1 MNRTTQSQGIRNRA
15 WFLLAIF
22 TWSTLQPTFSYAG
35 GPTQPEAAAFTPVGV
50 SDMVDPFTGDFTY
63 NIPLMDIE
71 GYPINIAYNSGV
83 TMDQDASWV
92 GLGWNLNAG
101 AITRALR
108 GLPDDF
114 NGDQVTKKLNTKPN
128 FNINIDA
135 GLGLEI
141 VGFSIPEGG
150 GGGLNLS
157 VGMGFNNYSGYS
169 SNVSIGPSFDFGKF
183 LGGNLTAGFSL
194 SGSSENGASFSPN
207 VSLSYKE
214 KVSEAQ
220 DTKRTGT
227 IGTAFNSRAGLQQIS
242 FGFSVSKLYYKT
254 KTWTAG
260 GATSTWRERNQF
272 GKEIGDGG
280 STASTGGAFDFGVA
294 QYLPTPQHSKFGASA
309 SFRMNVSGSV
319 FGVDGQGNIGV
330 SLSRSWIPAANQTIN
345 QPSYGYLFSQNGLSS
360 SGNQLDFNRDND
372 QSFSKYSVNLPSAFQ
387 TYDLF
392 NVMAQGT
399 GGSFRPIRNDVGYVY
414 DPFSSAY
421 DIGANV
427 GVELGFG
434 NLTDIGVDIDI
445 PITNTTNGPWSD
457 NNSAYSS
464 LRFRSGGAGNIVPSF
479 SFIEA
484 SESSVTQDDMMNTQF
499 YGPNPERLVLAGS
512 AMSPRINN
520 SLNQGGSIKT
530 ISKNKKSLRDYANN
544 QLYFLSRG
552 EVQANLGVIP
562 FVSGNLFSGAPAHH
576 IGEITQLGQ
585 DGRRYV
591 FAMPVYNH
599 FQEDVTFACGAGLY
613 GSGGIN
619 YAENQSGVITGISTA
634 SESSGDASPGNDRG
648 IDHYYSSTKMPAYA
662 HSYMLSAVLSD
673 DYVDSD
679 GTPGPSKD
687 DLGSYVA
694 FDYETVT
701 SHEWR
706 TPIQAGTAYHN
717 EGMRSDKS
725 DDKASF
731 VHGKKDLKYLNIVRT
746 KNYVAVFQTAPRKD
760 GRSAAGRNGGLN
772 TADGQSTRFLK
783 SITLYTKSE
792 YDAHF
797 SDLTQATPV
806 QKVEFEYDYSLCK
819 NYPGNDLS
827 SSTDPSAPTN
837 EGGKLTLKKIKFSY
851 QNSQKMKYRDYEFD
865 YGSGSTEN
873 PDYHLKGSDRWG
885 TYKKPVTGTE
895 TDITTPLNNSD
906 YPYTDQNKTTADAN
920 AGAWSLRKIHLPS
933 GGQIEVTYEAD
944 DYAYV
949 QHKKAAQMFKIAGIY
964 LGPGNTPGLSVT
976 NAPSFQSLDNNPE
989 ILVELDS
996 PTDRITN
1003 HCKAGQQLYFR
1014 VLSELNPTGDD
1025 FKKKTEFVSGYGII
1039 QNLPDPTNPVIGAD
1053 GRAYGRIKL
1062 RGEKLK
1068 DSDNDPPNSPYS
1080 PMIAQAILFGRT
1092 QLSRTIN
1099 NNFEPSSESGE
1110 SEQAVISFV
1119 NATINMLTSF
1129 KELVTGP
1136 NKAIYDQGKG
1146 RRIVINKSWV
1156 RLDCASGHKYGGG
1169 SRVAKIEIKDNWSD
1183 MEGGTSS
1190 TYGQVYE
1197 YVLEDGTSSGVA
1209 SYEPQLG
1216 GDENPWHT
1224 AYMVNNK
1231 RRLAMDDKMYIDDPI
1246 MESQFPSPSVGYSR
1260 VVIKDLPHEGVK
1272 RTATGKVVKEF
1283 YTAKDFPTIVKRTD
1297 VDMLTDH
1304 SLLPIGPKYQYLTA
1318 NQGFSIELNNMHG
1331 KTKKESV
1338 YGEDQTSPLSTVE
1351 YYYKCQDLNLD
1362 GVPNKRLKNEISVID
1377 EKGVNSTA
1385 TIGVR
1390 YDLVGDFRES
1400 ETKSRVPKIHINTNS
1415 FIIGIIPILVPPV
1428 YPGYDQTTN
1437 RFRSATMNK
1446 TINRFAVLEKV
1457 VANQDGSIVETNNLA
1472 FDKNT
1477 GEVLV
1482 TQTTTNFNDKVYS
1495 LNYPAY
1501 WKYPAFGQASKNIMY
1516 SYKAPTVTNNG
1527 FAAIPSQ
1534 YNYFTEG
1541 DEVSVAIGSATPVKG
1556 WVVDVNA
1563 SGIKIMKKDGSVF
1576 SGNNVTIKVIRSGY
1590 KNKQTTSMASM
1601 TALSNPIAGIAT
1613 NQFTN
1618 VLNAGAVEFGQDWRT
1633 YCDCFKGPINPNA
1646 VGTKGN
1652 WRPIRSYTYLTGRT
1666 QANYDGNTNIR
1677 KDGVFT
1683 AYAPF
1688 YKLGN
1693 GVWEK
1698 NNQNW
1703 TFVSEV
1709 TEFSPNGMALETRDA
1724 LGRYSATL
1732 YSYNNTLTS
1741 AVAANAKGIQ
1751 IASGGFEDLSYT
1763 NCMDQGFFSKAKIG
1777 NSALGSI
1784 PSGSLS
1790 TTQSH
1795 TGKTSIKVLQG
1806 NPVRFEN
1813 VLSTCTTTQT
1823 CNLSLN
1829 CSGESNCSTVNIS
1842 GGTAPYTLDYEVVG
1856 TASADMTS
1864 GTQITTSINTGSSVN
1879 SLIIIVTDSKGCKAA
1894 KKYKVSDG
1902 GVTTENITQL

>member
-1 MNRTTQSQGIRNRA
+1 MNKTLQSQGIRSKA
-15 WFLLAIF
+15 WFLLALFI
-22 TWSTLQPTFSYAG
+22 WSTFQPAISYAG
-35 GPTQPEAAAFTPVGV
+35 GPTQPEASAFTPVGV

-157 VGMGFNNYSGYS
+157 VGMGFNNYTGYNS
-169 SNVSIGPSFDFGKF
+169 SVSIGPSFDFGKF

-220 DTKRTGT
+220 DIKRTGT
-227 IGTAFNSRAGLQQIS
+227 IGTAFNSRAGLQQVS
-242 FGFSVSKLYYKT
+242 YGFSAT
-254 KTWTAG
+254 KINY
-260 GATSTWRERNQF
+260 STTTLNIN
-272 GKEIGDGG
+272 GKDRVFRDRDENGKDISTG
-280 STASTGGAFDFGVA
+280 STSASTGGAFDFGVA

-309 SFRMNVSGSV
+309 SFRMNVSGSL

-372 QSFSKYSVNLPSAFQ
+372 QVFSKYSVNLPSAFQ

-421 DIGANV
+421 DVGANV

-479 SFIEA
+479 SFVEA

-499 YGPNPERLVLAGS
+499 YGANPERLVLAGS

-520 SLNQGGSIKT
+520 SLNQGGTIKT

-619 YAENQSGVITGISTA
+619 YQENQSGIITGISTA

-648 IDHYYSSTKMPAYA
+648 IDHYYSSTKMPPYA

-679 GTPGPSKD
+679 GQHGPTKD

-694 FDYETVT
+694 FDYETV
-701 SHEWR
+701 SGHEWR

-717 EGMRSDKS
+717 EGMRSDKT

-731 VHGKKDLKYLNIVRT
+731 VHGKKDLKYLKIVRT
-746 KNYVAVFQTAPRKD
+746 KNYVAVFQTEPRRD
-760 GRSAAGRNGGLN
+760 GRSASGRNGGLN
-772 TADGQSTRFLK
+772 SADVTSSRLLK
-783 SITLYTKSE
+783 SITLYTRSE
-792 YDAHF
+792 YDAHY
-797 SDLTQATPV
+797 SDLTLATPV
-806 QKVEFEYDYSLCK
+806 QKVEFEYDYSLCRQ
-819 NYPGNDLS
+819 YPGNDQTTS
-827 SSTDPSAPTN
+827 PENTN
-837 EGGKLTLKKIKFSY
+837 PKETGKLTLKKIKFSY
-851 QNSQKMKYRDYEFD
+851 QNSKKMNYRYYEFD
-865 YGSGSTEN
+865 YGNN
-873 PDYHLKGSDRWG
+873 PNYHLKGSDRWG
-885 TYKKPVTGTE
+885 TYKTPLLGVAGSE
-895 TDITTPLNNSD
+895 ANIATPLNNSD
-906 YPYTDQNKTTADAN
+906 YPYADQNKTTADAN
-920 AGAWSLRKIHLPS
+920 AGAWSLSTIHLPS
-933 GGQIEVTYEAD
+933 GGEINVTYESD

-949 QHKKAAQMFKIAGIY
+949 QHKKAAQMYKIVGIRY
-964 LGPGNTPGLSVT
+964 ENGTTTTISGSGEATFEPLVSGNDKNGQLLFELNNQT
-976 NAPSFQSLDNNPE
+976 DNISMYGKN
-989 ILVELDS
+989 
-996 PTDRITN
+996 
-1003 HCKAGQQLYFR
+1003 GQQLYFR
-1014 VLSELNPTGDD
+1014 ALSELIPTGSG
-1025 FKKKTEFVSGYGII
+1025 FKGQTEFVSGYGII
-1039 QNLPDPTNPVIGAD
+1039 ESISKVQIG
-1053 GRAYGRIKL
+1053 GTYYGCIKL
-1062 RGEKLK
+1062 SGERLK
-1068 DSDNDPPNSPYS
+1068 DSGSSDYS
-1080 PMIAQAILFGRT
+1080 PLIAQAILFGRT

-1099 NNFEPSSESGE
+1099 NNFSPSADAGE
-1110 SEQAVISFV
+1110 SEQAIISFV

-1129 KELVTGP
+1129 KELATGP
-1136 NKAIYDQGKG
+1136 SKAIYDQGKAK
-1146 RRIVINKSWV
+1146 RIVVNKSWI
-1156 RLDCASGHKYGGG
+1156 RLDCATGHKFGGG

-1183 MEGGTSS
+1183 MEGGASS

-1209 SYEPQLG
+1209 AYEPQLG
-1216 GDENPWHT
+1216 GDENPWHS

-1231 RRLAMDDKMYIDDPI
+1231 RRMAMDDKMYIDDPI
-1246 MESQFPSPSVGYSR
+1246 MESQFPSPTVGYSR
-1260 VVIKDLPHEGVK
+1260 VVIKDLPHAGVK

-1304 SLLPIGPKYQYLTA
+1304 SLFPIGPKYQYLTA

-1331 KTKKESV
+1331 KAKKESV

-1351 YYYKCQDLNLD
+1351 YYYKSQDLNLD

-1390 YDLVGDFRES
+1390 YDMVGDFRES

-1415 FIIGIIPILVPPV
+1415 FIIGIIPILIPPV

-1446 TINRFAVLEKV
+1446 TITRFAVLEKV

-1501 WKYPAFGQASKNIMY
+1501 WKYPAFGQASKNILY
-1516 SYKAPTVTNNG
+1516 SYKAASVTAGG

-1541 DEVSVAIGSATPVKG
+1541 DEVAVTIGSSTTKG
-1556 WVVDVNA
+1556 WVLEKNA
-1563 SGIKIMKKDGSVF
+1563 SGIRIINQNGTAYAGS
-1576 SGNNVTIKVIRSGY
+1576 NVTIKVIRSGY

-1601 TALSNPIAGIAT
+1601 TSFSNPIGGLTT

-1618 VLNAGAVEFGQDWRT
+1618 VLNAGAVEFGQDWKT
-1633 YCDCFKGPINPNA
+1633 YCDCFSSGSNPFIM
-1646 VGTKGN
+1646 GTKGN
-1652 WRPIRSYTYLTGRT
+1652 WRPIRSYTYLTGRS

-1698 NNQNW
+1698 NGQNW

-1709 TEFSPNGMALETRDA
+1709 TEFSPNGMTLETRDA
-1724 LGRYSATL
+1724 LGRYSSSL
-1732 YSYNNTLTS
+1732 FSYNNTLTA
-1741 AVAANAKGIQ
+1741 AVATNSKATQ
-1751 IASGGFEDLSYT
+1751 IASGSFEDLSYT
-1763 NCMDQGFFSKAKIG
+1763 NCMDQGFFSKAKINNG
-1777 NSALGSI
+1777 ILGTI
-1784 PSGSLS
+1784 PGTSLS
-1790 TTQSH
+1790 TTDSH
-1795 TGKTSIKVLQG
+1795 TGRTSIKVTSG
-1806 NPVRFEN
+1806 ASVKFEN
-1813 VLSTCTTTQT
+1813 VVSTCAVSPA
-1823 CNLSLN
+1823 CNLALT
-1829 CSGESNCSTVNIS
+1829 CMGDGTGCSTLAIS
-1842 GGTAPYTLDYEVVG
+1842 GGTAPYTMEYEATG
-1856 TASADMTS
+1856 ASSVDMYNA
-1864 GTQITTSINTGSSVN
+1864 TTIAILFANFNSVN
-1879 SLIIIVTDSKGCKAA
+1879 SLIITVTDANGCKAG
-1894 KKYKVSDG
+1894 KKLSTNGSSIISEDIQY
-1902 GVTTENITQL
+1902 